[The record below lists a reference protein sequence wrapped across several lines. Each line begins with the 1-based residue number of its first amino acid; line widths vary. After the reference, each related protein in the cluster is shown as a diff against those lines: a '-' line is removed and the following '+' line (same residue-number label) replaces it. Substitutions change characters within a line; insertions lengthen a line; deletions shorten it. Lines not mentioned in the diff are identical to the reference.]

1 MRPGPGLVVM
11 ALAFISGARR
21 ASTSSSSSSNSLTI
35 PTILATT
42 TPTGVATAAVAAAAA
57 TGTTA
62 TINTAA
68 PAFAIGTTIP
78 SAASS
83 SAAATLPSSYD
94 SEQPSSS
101 GRESSFNFNAGG
113 GFSFLLPTL
122 RRYDG
127 SPGDA
132 GGSPV
137 VLAQNFDF
145 YRRPAPAPDPDTALA
160 SSTRRARSLD
170 EGRAGQGLEQ
180 SQGQG
185 QGPGT
190 ESGASVPESS
200 EATLLGEGNEE
211 QGVPVQYAS
220 SRAFD
225 EETETESDA
234 EPDADVVADEDI
246 FALVA
251 EDDLLSEES
260 FDRLIKLSEDAET
273 EAAEEDDYNLAAS
286 LALTQQQQEQP
297 QSQLQSQSQQEHE
310 QEQEHQRQQQQQEE
324 HQESDSQQQDE
335 QSRLVDE
342 SVLHAEHNEN
352 SREQDEQHETA
363 KENSNNNKRETGEER
378 SRENDAYASHLIAVA
393 QRDGGNLPAPAVG
406 KTTSVAKVD
415 GEANA
420 EAAGSSVAVPV
431 DYRKSILGTASSLTR
446 LNPWIS
452 ACDLAQPG
460 TTGTDLQ
467 VSSTI

>member
-1 MRPGPGLVVM
+1 M
-11 ALAFISGARR
+11 
-21 ASTSSSSSSNSLTI
+21 
-35 PTILATT
+35 
-42 TPTGVATAAVAAAAA
+42 
-57 TGTTA
+57 
-62 TINTAA
+62 
-68 PAFAIGTTIP
+68 
-78 SAASS
+78 
-83 SAAATLPSSYD
+83 
-94 SEQPSSS
+94 
-101 GRESSFNFNAGG
+101 
-113 GFSFLLPTL
+113 

-137 VLAQNFDF
+137 VAAHNFDF

-170 EGRAGQGLEQ
+170 EGRAGQG
-180 SQGQG
+180 QGQEQGLG

-286 LALTQQQQEQP
+286 LDLTQQQQEQP
-297 QSQLQSQSQQEHE
+297 QRQSQKRSQQE
-310 QEQEHQRQQQQQEE
+310 QEQESEQEKQHQHQKQQEEE
-324 HQESDSQQQDE
+324 HQESESQQQDE

-352 SREQDEQHETA
+352 SREQELHESG

-406 KTTSVAKVD
+406 KTTSGAKAD

-420 EAAGSSVAVPV
+420 GAAGSSVAVPV

-467 VSSTI
+467 VSSTV

>member
-21 ASTSSSSSSNSLTI
+21 ASTSSSSNSLTI

-42 TPTGVATAAVAAAAA
+42 TTRTPTAAAVAAAAA

-137 VLAQNFDF
+137 VLAHNFDF

-297 QSQLQSQSQQEHE
+297 QRQSQSQQEHE
-310 QEQEHQRQQQQQEE
+310 QEQEHQKQQQQQEE